1 MQDVF
6 VNYKKYTKKSMLQY
20 HKSKNNFGF
29 DSMVDLLSNYLDKY
43 LPEFPNPVAIKLPE
57 LTLPKLEKNNKCLKI
72 N

>member
-1 MQDVF
+1 
-6 VNYKKYTKKSMLQY
+6 MLQY

-57 LTLPKLEKNNKCLKI
+57 LTLPKLEKTTNV
-72 N
+72 